1 VPFLCEC
8 ADIECLGRVEAT
20 LSEFEVIHE
29 DSERFFVVPGHL
41 RVDGETVVTNKRPLR
56 DRLEADGGL
65 ADTR

>member
-29 DSERFFVVPGHL
+29 DSERFFVVLGISAW
-41 RVDGETVVTNKRPLR
+41 RARRSSRTNGRYEIVSKPT
-56 DRLEADGGL
+56 A
-65 ADTR
+65 A